1 MAKILIADDE
11 SSLRTLIQVT
21 LESPN
26 LQTVFALDGTEALQL
41 AQEVKF
47 DLILLDWMMP
57 GLNGIDVLK
66 QLRERPETANVPV
79 IMLTARGQNSD
90 QERAMQYG
98 ATAYLVKPFS
108 PLELLERIQ
117 KTLKLNGNSGG
128 DAAAGG
134 AVVGR
139 IGAREAL
146 VPGVVI
152 VCGRHA
158 HGYASACAVKAR
170 TTLSRLS
177 IVVNARFRASCWARH
192 PSSIPAK
199 TCS

>member
-11 SSLRTLIQVT
+11 SSLRKLIQVT

-26 LQTVFALDGTEALQL
+26 LQTVFALDGNEALQL

-66 QLRERPETANVPV
+66 RLRERPETAAVPV

-90 QERAMQYG
+90 QERALQFG
-98 ATAYLVKPFS
+98 ATAYLIKPFS

-117 KTLKLNGNSGG
+117 STLRAAGSAGFE
-128 DAAAGG
+128 AAANDG
-134 AVVGR
+134 
-139 IGAREAL
+139 I
-146 VPGVVI
+146 
-152 VCGRHA
+152 
-158 HGYASACAVKAR
+158 ASAAR
-170 TTLSRLS
+170 
-177 IVVNARFRASCWARH
+177 A
-192 PSSIPAK
+192 
-199 TCS
+199 